1 MSNNGT
7 AESVYRAEPLFTKEQ
22 VSGMVMPELMAN
34 IKDQYDRS
42 DAIERKYDG
51 IITDPEDEHQVRRH
65 LLTVDVLM
73 DQQTRLQEAL
83 DRKGSISRGLEKYGQ
98 SNGHRQSFEDPVATQ
113 QLSPGDQFVRS
124 NEYKRMKAGGTF
136 NSSLHRNE
144 FSVQMSDGTSLLAWG
159 KMLQDKSLVYVGTG
173 QNVFS
178 GSPFVPNDIQPGV
191 LNILQREINVLD
203 LIPRL
208 TTESDVIEWVQE
220 TTFTNNAAM
229 VAEATATTGT
239 TGTKPES
246 ALAYSAQTTP
256 VRTLAHWVPVTNK
269 MLGDALQIRG
279 IINSR
284 LLLGLQLALETQI
297 VSGDGTGENFLGI
310 LNNNINVQ
318 ALGTDNVLDAIFK
331 GRTLV
336 RVTGKARPSAVV
348 MHPNNW
354 QSARLARENS
364 ATGTLG
370 GYLMGP
376 PSMVGANTL
385 WGLPVVESEAMPA
398 GTALVG
404 DFSMGCTLFDREQAV
419 VRIGFVNDQFIRNIQ
434 TLLAELRAAFI
445 VWRPT
450 AFSKVTGVP

>member
-1 MSNNGT
+1 MSTNGT
-7 AESVYRAEPLFTKEQ
+7 VESVYKAEPFFTKEQ
-22 VSGMVMPELMAN
+22 VAGMVMPELMAN

-42 DAIERKYDG
+42 DEIERKYDG
-51 IITDPEDEHQVRRH
+51 IINDPEDEHEVKRR
-65 LLTVDVLM
+65 LLTVDLLL
-73 DQQTRLQEAL
+73 DQQTKLQEAL
-83 DRKGSISRGLEKYGQ
+83 ERKDRIRGGLEQYARP
-98 SNGHRQSFEDPVATQ
+98 SNGHRPAFGELADPQ
-113 QLSPGDQFVRS
+113 KLSPGDQFVRS
-124 NEYKRMKAGGTF
+124 NEYKRMKAGGSF
-136 NSSLHRNE
+136 NSALHRNE
-144 FSVQMSDGTSLLAWG
+144 FAVQMSEGTSLVGWSQL
-159 KMLQDKSLVYVGTG
+159 LQKTLLFSGTG
-173 QNVFS
+173 SS
-178 GSPFVPNDIQPGV
+178 GALVPNDIQPGA
-191 LNILQREINVLD
+191 LSILQREINVLD

-208 TTESDVIEWVQE
+208 TTESDTIEWVQE
-220 TTFTNNAAM
+220 TTYTNNAAM

-246 ALAYSAQTTP
+246 ALAYQTMTTP
-256 VRTLAHWVPVTNK
+256 VRTLAHWIPVTNK
-269 MLGDALQIRG
+269 TLADAPQIRG

-284 LLLGLQLALETQI
+284 LLLGLQLALETQ
-297 VSGDGTGENFLGI
+297 VVNGDGTGENFLGI
-310 LNNNINVQ
+310 LNAGINVQ

-331 GRTLV
+331 ARTLV

-354 QSARLARENS
+354 QTARLARENS

-385 WGLPVVESEAMPA
+385 WGLPVVESEAIPA

-419 VRIGFVNDQFIRNIQ
+419 IRIGFVNDQFIRNIQ

-445 VWRPT
+445 TWRPT
-450 AFSKVTGVP
+450 AFTKVTGVP

>member
-1 MSNNGT
+1 MSGNNGT
-7 AESVYRAEPLFTKEQ
+7 AESVYKAEPLFTKEQ
-22 VSGMVMPELMAN
+22 VTNMVMPELMAN

-42 DAIERKYDG
+42 DEIERKYDG
-51 IITDPEDEHQVRRH
+51 IISDPEDEHQVRRH
-65 LLTVDVLM
+65 LLTVDLLL

-83 DRKGSISRGLEKYGQ
+83 DRKGRIHGGLEKYGQ
-98 SNGHRQSFEDPVATQ
+98 ANGHAQSFGEPSAGQ
-113 QLSPGDQFVRS
+113 ELSPGDQFVRS
-124 NEYKRMKAGGTF
+124 NEYKRMKAGGVF
-136 NSSLHRNE
+136 NSALNRNE
-144 FSVQMSDGTSLLAWG
+144 FSVGMSQGTSLIAWS
-159 KMLQDKSLVYVGTG
+159 KALQQKTLLYSATGSSGALV
-173 QNVFS
+173 QNDV
-178 GSPFVPNDIQPGV
+178 QPGA
-191 LNILQREINVLD
+191 LAILQREINVLD

-208 TTESDVIEWVQE
+208 TTESDTIEWVQE

-246 ALAYSAQTTP
+246 ALAYQTQTTP
-256 VRTLAHWVPVTNK
+256 VRTLAHWIPVTNK
-269 MLGDALQIRG
+269 TLSDAPQIRG

-284 LLLGLQLALETQI
+284 LLLGLQLALETQV

-336 RVTGKARPSAVV
+336 RVTGKARPTAVV
-348 MHPNNW
+348 MHPTNW
-354 QSARLARENS
+354 QAARLARENS

-385 WGLPVVESEAMPA
+385 WGLPVVESEAITL

-419 VRIGFVNDQFIRNIQ
+419 VRVGFVNDQFIRNIQ

-450 AFSKVTGVP
+450 AFTKVTGVP

>member
-7 AESVYRAEPLFTKEQ
+7 VESVYKAEPLFTKEQ
-22 VSGMVMPELMAN
+22 VAGMVMPEIMAN

-42 DAIERKYDG
+42 DEIERKYDG
-51 IITDPEDEHQVRRH
+51 IISDPEDEHQVKRH
-65 LLTVDVLM
+65 LLTVDLLL
-73 DQQTRLQEAL
+73 DQQTKLQEAL
-83 DRKGSISRGLEKYGQ
+83 ERKTRIRGGIEQYGQ
-98 SNGHRQSFEDPVATQ
+98 SMNGHRPVFGDVSDGQ

-124 NEYKRMKAGGTF
+124 NEYKRMKGGGLF
-136 NSSLHRNE
+136 NSALNRNE
-144 FSVQMSDGTSLLAWG
+144 FSVQMSQGTSLIGWSR
-159 KMLQDKSLVYVGTG
+159 MLQKTLLSVGSG
-173 QNVFS
+173 QNIFS

-191 LNILQREINVLD
+191 LSILQREINVLD
-203 LIPRL
+203 LVPRL

-220 TTFTNNAAM
+220 TTFTNNAGM

-246 ALAYSAQTTP
+246 ALQYSAQTTP
-256 VRTLAHWVPVTNK
+256 VRTLAHWIPVTNK
-269 MLGDALQIRG
+269 MLGDAPQIRG

-354 QSARLARENS
+354 QTARLARENS